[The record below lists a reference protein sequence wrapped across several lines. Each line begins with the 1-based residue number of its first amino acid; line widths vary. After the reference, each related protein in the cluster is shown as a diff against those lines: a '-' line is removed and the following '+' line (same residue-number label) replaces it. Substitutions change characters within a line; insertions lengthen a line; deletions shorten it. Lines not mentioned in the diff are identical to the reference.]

1 MEVLL
6 LFGLALLLLA
16 FNIPI
21 AVALGIAAITT
32 VWAFGIV
39 PLDLI
44 PTLAYATVSKFTIL
58 AVPYFIAAGYL
69 MERSGIAARLIRMA
83 GLLVGGLPGGLAY
96 VTIVVSIF
104 LAGISGSGTADTAAL
119 GAILIPAMAN
129 ARYPREFAAALI
141 ACGGSIGIIIPPS
154 IIYVLYGSITG
165 ASIGKLFV
173 AGIIPGI
180 LIGLALAFPSYFS
193 TRHIKS
199 PGWQWGSLSELLTA
213 TRDASWGLI
222 APIIILGGIYGGI
235 FTPTE
240 AAGFVVVYA
249 LVIGMVIYRDLPLRA
264 LPRFFADSALITSM
278 ALVIVIGASL
288 FSWVITR
295 LGVSAEI
302 TRAVTA
308 WSSNPMVVVF
318 VINGILLI
326 AGMFLDA
333 VSITF
338 IFVPLFLPLL
348 QTLHID
354 LIWFGIMFTVNMA
367 IGQVTPPVGIN
378 LYIAAG
384 IAEVRFTGVARA
396 ALPMLI
402 GETVVLVLLIL
413 FPELSLW
420 LPNAIGMR

>member
-1 MEVLL
+1 METIF
-6 LFGLALLLLA
+6 LFGLALLFLA

-21 AVALGIAAITT
+21 AVALGVAAITT
-32 VWAFGIV
+32 IWVFGIV
-39 PLDLI
+39 PLDLVPSI
-44 PTLAYATVSKFTIL
+44 AYATVSKFTIL

-129 ARYPREFAAALI
+129 ARYHKEFAAALI

-165 ASIGKLFV
+165 ASIGTLFI

-180 LIGLALAFPSYFS
+180 LIGLSLALPSYLS

-199 PGWQWGSLSELLTA
+199 PGWQRGSLSELLTA

-249 LVIGMVIYRDLPLRA
+249 LVVGTVIYRDLPLRT

-302 TRAVTA
+302 TRAITA
-308 WSSNPMVVVF
+308 WSSNPLVIIF
-318 VINGILLI
+318 IINGILLI

-348 QTLHID
+348 QTFHID
-354 LIWFGIMFTVNMA
+354 LIWFGILFTVNMA

-378 LYIAAG
+378 LYIVTG

-396 ALPMLI
+396 AVPMLI

-420 LPNAIGMR
+420 LPNVIGMR

>member
-1 MEVLL
+1 METLL
-6 LFGLALLLLA
+6 LFGLALLFLA

-21 AVALGIAAITT
+21 AVALGVAAITT
-32 VWAFGIV
+32 IWAFGIV
-39 PLDLI
+39 PLDLV
-44 PTLAYATVSKFTIL
+44 PSLAYATVSKFTIL

-129 ARYPREFAAALI
+129 ARYHKEFAAALI

-154 IIYVLYGSITG
+154 IIYVLYGSLTG
-165 ASIGKLFV
+165 ASIGTLFV

-180 LIGLALAFPSYFS
+180 LIGLSLALPSYLS

-199 PGWQWGSLSELLTA
+199 PGWQRGSLTQLLTA

-249 LVIGMVIYRDLPLRA
+249 LVVGTVIYRDLPLRT

-295 LGVSAEI
+295 IGVSAEI
-302 TRAVTA
+302 TRAITV
-308 WSSNPMVVVF
+308 WSSNPIVIVF
-318 VINGILLI
+318 IINGILLI

-348 QTLHID
+348 QTFHID

-378 LYIAAG
+378 LYIATG
-384 IAEVRFTGVARA
+384 IAEVRFTGAARA
-396 ALPMLI
+396 ALPMII

>member
-1 MEVLL
+1 METIF
-6 LFGLALLLLA
+6 LFGLALLFLA

-21 AVALGIAAITT
+21 AVALGVAAITT
-32 VWAFGIV
+32 VWVFGIV
-39 PLDLI
+39 PLDLV
-44 PTLAYATVSKFTIL
+44 PSLAYATVSKFTIL

-83 GLLVGGLPGGLAY
+83 GLLVGDLSGGLAY

-104 LAGISGSGTADTAAL
+104 LGGISGSGTADTAAL
-119 GAILIPAMAN
+119 GAILIPAMVN
-129 ARYPREFAAALI
+129 ARYNKEFAAALV

-154 IIYVLYGSITG
+154 IIYVLYGSTTG
-165 ASIGKLFV
+165 ASIGTLFI

-180 LIGLALAFPSYFS
+180 LIGLSLALPSYFS

-199 PGWQWGSLSELLTA
+199 PGWQRGSLTQLLTA

-249 LVIGMVIYRDLPLRA
+249 LVVGTVIYRDLPLRT

-302 TRAVTA
+302 TRAITV
-308 WSSNPMVVVF
+308 WSSNPIVIVF
-318 VINGILLI
+318 IINGILLI

-348 QTLHID
+348 QTFHID
-354 LIWFGIMFTVNMA
+354 LIWFGILFTVNMA

-378 LYIAAG
+378 LYIATG
-384 IAEVRFTGVARA
+384 IAEVRFTGAARA
-396 ALPMLI
+396 VVPMLI

-420 LPNAIGMR
+420 LPNVIGMR